1 MPAQHHATLH
11 ALYRDHHGWLSHWL
25 RTKLGCTQQ
34 AADLA
39 QNTFIRVLQSRQL
52 MQLQEP
58 RAFLTVLAKRELYT
72 FWRRRDLEQA
82 YLQALAQQPQA
93 NQPSPEDMLLI
104 REAIAALDQ
113 LLNGLP
119 PKIRQAFLLSRLDG
133 LTHVQI
139 AESMGKSVA
148 TIERYMKQALLHCY
162 LSSQ

>member
-1 MPAQHHATLH
+1 MSAHHHATLH

-25 RTKLGCTQQ
+25 RNKLGCTQQ

-39 QNTFIRVLQSRQL
+39 QNTFMRVLQSRQL

-82 YLQALAQQPQA
+82 YLDALAQQPQA

-119 PKIRQAFLLSRLDG
+119 PKVRQAFLLSRLDG

-139 AESMGKSVA
+139 ADTMAKSVA

-162 LSSQ
+162 LVAR